1 MSAAQSRIIG
11 RQRFART
18 YVHAG
23 MIGLDGEKM
32 SKSKGNLLFV
42 SKLIDQGVE
51 PMAIRWALMGHRFS
65 EDLMWNNEILDQAS
79 TEIEELRLQLSRV
92 DVAPTDSVITSIIN
106 ALSDN
111 LDTKRAQEI
120 IRSWMKDTSE
130 GKTGGQAGELSRA
143 LDTLLGLAL

>member
-1 MSAAQSRIIG
+1 
-11 RQRFART
+11 
-18 YVHAG
+18 

-42 SKLIDQGVE
+42 SKLIEKGVE

-65 EDLMWNNEILDQAS
+65 EDLMWNSEILDQAS

-92 DVAPTDSVITSIIN
+92 DVAPTDSVITGIIN

-111 LDTKRAQEI
+111 LDTKKVREI
-120 IRSWMKDTSE
+120 IRNWMSDTSK
-130 GKTGGQAGELSRA
+130 GLTGGQAGELSRA